1 MKTFLSIT
9 SRGEHRLRLGLGD
22 SCTHPDPLPF
32 SLPAT
37 LSLWR
42 AINTETGTDGLEA
55 INTSSQKGS
64 SCLINVINIACLHA
78 AWRKEGAEIRLGP
91 EEAVAGSEETAKAV
105 KAVFF
110 LNY

>member
-1 MKTFLSIT
+1 MKTFLNIT

-22 SCTHPDPLPF
+22 SYTHPDPLPLT
-32 SLPAT
+32 LPAA
-37 LSLWR
+37 LSLWK

-55 INTSSQKGS
+55 INMSLQKGR

-91 EEAVAGSEETAKAV
+91 EEAAAPKRQRRALSRQ
-105 KAVFF
+105 
-110 LNY
+110 LRR